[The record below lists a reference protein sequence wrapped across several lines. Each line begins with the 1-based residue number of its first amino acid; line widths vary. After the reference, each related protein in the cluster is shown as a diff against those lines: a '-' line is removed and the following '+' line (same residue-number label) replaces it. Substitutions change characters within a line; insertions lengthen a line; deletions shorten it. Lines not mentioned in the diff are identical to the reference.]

1 MMINRGKY
9 ILIAVLGILVISC
22 VKQSKEETKVEVG
35 NLKGYPWDIPQTKPD
50 RPLSKA
56 MDRLYTNYMAPRYQD
71 NELFSAFKYTELKGF
86 DYNNGDGTVSRRD
99 PSKIIKENGKY
110 YIWYTKRVSKDV
122 PVGYS
127 NAHLS
132 TDVIPSTDWDL
143 SDIWYATS
151 KDGINWE
158 EQGIAIARPKKPAL
172 GWRSLATTD
181 ILKWEGKYYQY
192 FQAYNEASGTKGDHC
207 PVVAAYADSPDGPW
221 IIVDKEIIP
230 NGEAGTW
237 DQYSIHDPYP
247 LVYDGKIYIYYK
259 AAYGD
264 RPKYLV
270 GAGVAIADS
279 PLGPFK
285 KHPLNPLFNSGH
297 ETALFPFKEG
307 IAALVLRDGNE
318 NSTIQ
323 YAPDGINFDIAA
335 VCSLMPFAAGAYI
348 PDAFNSN
355 GNGRGITWGV
365 SHFIG
370 RQGENIGKTRKYSFL
385 ARFDCDLSLDLD
397 DPEMKKS
404 RLYFHPDL
412 YFSRKLSAKQ
422 LARVKDGK

>member
-1 MMINRGKY
+1 
-9 ILIAVLGILVISC
+9 
-22 VKQSKEETKVEVG
+22 
-35 NLKGYPWDIPQTKPD
+35 
-50 RPLSKA
+50 

-86 DYNNGDGTVSRRD
+86 DYNDGDGTLSRRD

-110 YIWYTKRVSKDV
+110 YIWYTKRATVQP

-127 NAHLS
+127 NAHLA
-132 TDVIPSTDWDL
+132 TEVIPSTDWDL
-143 SDIWYATS
+143 SDIWYAAS
-151 KDGINWE
+151 KDGIHWE
-158 EQGIAIARPKKPAL
+158 EQGVAIARPKKPAL
-172 GWRSLATTD
+172 GWRSLSTTD

-192 FQAYNEASGTKGDHC
+192 FQAYNEPSGTKGDHC
-207 PVVAAYADSPDGPW
+207 PVVAAYEDSPDGPW
-221 IIVDKEIIP
+221 TIVDKEIIP
-230 NGEAGTW
+230 NGEPETW

-247 LVYDGKIYIYYK
+247 LVYNGKVYIYYK

-264 RPKYLV
+264 RPNYLV

-335 VCSLMPFAAGAYI
+335 VSALMPFAAGAYV
-348 PDAFNSN
+348 PDAFDSN

-385 ARFDCDLSLDLD
+385 ARFDCDLSLDLH

-404 RLYFHPDL
+404 RLYFHPDV
-412 YFSRKLSAKQ
+412 YFQRKLSKKQ
-422 LARVKDGK
+422 MKRITGEE